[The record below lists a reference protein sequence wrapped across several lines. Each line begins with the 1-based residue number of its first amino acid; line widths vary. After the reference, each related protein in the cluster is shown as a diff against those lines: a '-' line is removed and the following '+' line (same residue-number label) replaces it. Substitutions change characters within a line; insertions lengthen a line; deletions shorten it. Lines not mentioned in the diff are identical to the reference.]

1 MYIFVLMVHN
11 YKSWRFL
18 GHAIIVSYVC
28 IDRNIKGDV
37 SLHELYRLFRTR
49 TQYCFIKDSDLKNVS
64 DIAALNS
71 TDMRFI
77 YFEQKNFIL
86 LIIFTGV
93 YTLNLFWLLNLPKC
107 ARDYF

>member
-1 MYIFVLMVHN
+1 M
-11 YKSWRFL
+11 

-77 YFEQKNFIL
+77 YFKQKKLHIAHNIHWSIYVEFIL
-86 LIIFTGV
+86 IIEPSEMCKG
-93 YTLNLFWLLNLPKC
+93 LLLNMYIVLWVK
-107 ARDYF
+107 